1 MRTHYCGEVNESL
14 IDQTVEIAGWSHRRR
29 DHGGVIFID
38 LRDRAGL
45 LQVVV
50 DPDTREAFARAE
62 RVRNEFILRVRG
74 LVRHR
79 PEGTVNDNLAS
90 GQIEV
95 LCRELEILNTA
106 ETPPFMLDDEDI
118 SEEVRLKYR
127 YVDLRRPVMQQRML
141 LRSRVVRHLRSFLD
155 DCNFL
160 DMETPVLT
168 RATPEGARDYLV
180 PSRTHPGHV
189 FALPQSP
196 QLFKQLLMMSGFDR
210 YYQIA
215 RCFRDEDLR
224 ADRQPEFTQLDIE
237 TSFLGE
243 EEIMSLM
250 EEMIRHLFRDVQG
263 VELPDPFPRMSYA
276 EALEKYGV
284 DCPDLRI
291 PLQLV
296 ELADIL
302 KDVEFRVF
310 SGPAQDPKGRVVA
323 LRVPGGNQLTR
334 RQIDEYTV
342 YAGRYGAKGLAYIR
356 VNDVAAGRDGLQSPI
371 LKFLPDEVI
380 SQLMERTGAGN
391 GDLIFFGAGSAHI
404 VNESM
409 AAVRIRAGRDMGLV
423 EKGWR
428 PLWIVDFP
436 MFGQDDKEG
445 RLTALHH
452 PFTAP
457 ATESPQELKK
467 HAASMLSR
475 AYDMVLNGNEIGGGS
490 VRIHKADIQ
499 RAVFDLVGIEEDEAR
514 DKFGFLLDALKYGCP
529 PHGGI
534 AFGLDR
540 LVMLMSGADSIRDV
554 MPFPKT
560 QTANCPLTQAPS
572 GIGDH
577 QLQEL
582 GLRRRKNQGKAA
594 PESAANE

>member
-79 PEGTVNDNLAS
+79 PEGTVNENLAS

-95 LCRELEILNTA
+95 LCRELEILNAA

-141 LRSRVVRHLRSFLD
+141 LRSKVVRHLRNFLD
-155 DCNFL
+155 GCNFL
-160 DMETPVLT
+160 DMETPILT

-180 PSRTHPGHV
+180 PSRTHPGNV

-237 TSFLGE
+237 TSFLDE

-356 VNDVAAGRDGLQSPI
+356 VNDVAAGRNGLQSPI

-380 SQLMERTGAGN
+380 SQLMERTGADN

-457 ATESPQELKK
+457 ATESPEELKN

-490 VRIHKADIQ
+490 VRIHKVDIQ
-499 RAVFDLVGIEEDEAR
+499 QAVFDLVGIEEDEAR

-582 GLRRRKNQGKAA
+582 GLRRRKNQGKTA